1 MNLKR
6 IFKAV
11 LPVIIA
17 VIVVIFVK
25 IFCFDVVK
33 VAGNSMY
40 PNLENGE
47 YVGLLK
53 LDTIHRNSVVVFD
66 ARGVDP
72 QAKEHGN
79 IYVKRVI
86 GLPGDHLRYTSD
98 GQLLINGKQQAQD
111 YIVDDQKRQGTLEI
125 AKNEVSSTHVNLKND
140 QDIVVPEGKYLVL
153 GDNRA
158 ISRDSRYFGFVPK
171 DKIEGVVYAFP
182 WSDNHQLIN

>member
-1 MNLKR
+1 MKEK
-6 IFKAV
+6 IKYTFIVA
-11 LPVIIA
+11 II
-17 VIVVIFVK
+17 IILIISIKLFLIDFVK
-25 IFCFDVVK
+25 IS
-33 VAGNSMY
+33 GSSMY
-40 PNLENGE
+40 PNLEDNQR
-47 YVGLLK
+47 VALLK
-53 LDTIHRNSVVVFD
+53 FLPIKHNSVVVFD

-125 AKNEVSSTHVNLKND
+125 AKNEVSSTHVNLTND
-140 QDIVVPEGKYLVL
+140 QDIVIPEGKYLVL

-158 ISRDSRYFGFVPK
+158 ISRDSRYFGFVSK